1 MCEGVCVHV
10 SCVSGNV
17 EMRAFTAEGIE
28 TQYLYF
34 KTAHFCSI
42 DNATYLYSWVFV
54 WVLLLTKLMAKI
66 LMGTCT
72 LEFTAT

>member
-17 EMRAFTAEGIE
+17 EMRAFIAEGIE
-28 TQYLYF
+28 TREHKYRYLYF

-42 DNATYLYSWVFV
+42 DNAMYVLVFMGYSC
-54 WVLLLTKLMAKI
+54 
-66 LMGTCT
+66 GYYC
-72 LEFTAT
+72 

>member
-1 MCEGVCVHV
+1 MCEDVYVRECVRVCVHV

-42 DNATYLYSWVFV
+42 DNAMYILVFMGYSC
-54 WVLLLTKLMAKI
+54 
-66 LMGTCT
+66 GYYC
-72 LEFTAT
+72 